1 MESLN
6 EPSSS
11 ETSYVRKVQ
20 QATNELRHI
29 ANACDCSC
37 ERLGTLAS
45 LS

>member
-20 QATNELRHI
+20 QATNELRHV
-29 ANACDCSC
+29 ARESDCYS
-37 ERLGTLAS
+37 EWVGTLAS

>member
-20 QATNELRHI
+20 QATNELSYF
-29 ANACDCSC
+29 AKACDCSS
-37 ERLGTLAS
+37 EWVGTLAS